1 MHRGEYPTSR
11 SPIRDRE
18 TLQTNARGFMK
29 VEMLANGTLFIKS
42 ETIIEAYALE
52 SWLERNGRA
61 KEPAFNGMMM
71 FSTAIEEEP

>member
-1 MHRGEYPTSR
+1 
-11 SPIRDRE
+11 
-18 TLQTNARGFMK
+18 MK